1 MGDKMTINE
10 LISDGI
16 VVDGPAHQ
24 SQNYSERARRNLW
37 LQMSRMGAYSDTKE
51 VPIIVRGEGTRI
63 YDANGTEYFDGIS
76 GLFTNMLGHGRTDIG
91 AAAAE
96 QISQL
101 AYFPLWTYAHPKA
114 IELAEKLASLAPG
127 DLNRVFFTTGGGEA
141 IESAWKLA
149 RQYHKMRGDT
159 DRYKVISRDIAYH
172 GTTMGALT
180 ITSLDPYRQPF
191 EPLVPGAV
199 KVPAVNFYRA
209 EQHAD
214 DFEAFGLWSAHQIE
228 EAILRE
234 GPETIAAVFLE
245 PVQNAGGC
253 FTPPPGYWQSVREI
267 CDRYGVILVSDEV
280 ICAFGRLGSW
290 FGGIKYDFVPDII
303 CCAKGLSSG
312 YAPIGAMIVSDR
324 IAEPFQHDDTSFIH
338 GFTWSGH
345 PVSCAIALRSIEIF
359 ETEHVLENV
368 QANEDYFHDS
378 LMALKEIPIVGD
390 VRGTGYFW
398 GIELVKNQE
407 TKETWAGQ
415 DAERLLRGYVSPEM
429 FRRGLICRSDDRGDP
444 VVQLAPPLISTRED
458 IDFMVGTLR
467 EVFTG
472 AVKHAI

>member
-1 MGDKMTINE
+1 
-10 LISDGI
+10 
-16 VVDGPAHQ
+16 
-24 SQNYSERARRNLW
+24 
-37 LQMSRMGAYSDTKE
+37 MSRMGAYSETNE
-51 VPIIVRGEGTRI
+51 IPIMVRGEGTRV
-63 YDANGTEYFDGIS
+63 YDANGTEYFDGLS
-76 GLFTNMLGHGRTDIG
+76 GLFTNMLGHGRRDIG
-91 AAAAE
+91 EAAAE
-96 QISQL
+96 QIGEL
-101 AYFPLWTYAHPKA
+101 GFFPLWTYAHPRA

-127 DLNRVFFTTGGGEA
+127 DLNRVFFTTGGAEA

-172 GTTMGALT
+172 GTTLGALT
-180 ITSLDPYRQPF
+180 ITSLDPYRKPF

-209 EQHAD
+209 EQFAD
-214 DFEAFGLWSAHQIE
+214 DIEKFGLWSAQQIE

-253 FTPPPGYWQSVREI
+253 FTPPPGYWQAVREI

-280 ICAFGRLGSW
+280 ICAFGRLGTW
-290 FGGIKYDFVPDII
+290 FGGEKYDYVPDII

-324 IAEPFQHDDTSFIH
+324 LAEPFQHDDTSFIH

-345 PVSCAIALRSIEIF
+345 PVSCAIALKSIEIM
-359 ETEHVLENV
+359 ENEHVLENV
-368 QANEDYFHDS
+368 LANEDYFRDS
-378 LMALKEIPIVGD
+378 LLALKDIPIVGD

-398 GIELVKNQE
+398 AVELVKNQK
-407 TKETWAGQ
+407 TKETWSG
-415 DAERLLRGYVSPEM
+415 DSAERLLRGYVSPEM

-458 IDFMVGTLR
+458 IDFMVGTMR
-467 EVFTG
+467 EVFSG
-472 AVKHAI
+472 AVKHAR

>member
-1 MGDKMTINE
+1 MSINE

-16 VVDGPAHQ
+16 IVDGPAHQ
-24 SQNYSERARRNLW
+24 SQNYSERARRHLW
-37 LQMSRMGAYSDTKE
+37 LQMSRMGTYSSTNE

-76 GLFTNMLGHGRTDIG
+76 GLFTNMLGHGRSDIG
-91 AAAAE
+91 AVAAE

-114 IELAEKLASLAPG
+114 IELAEKIASLAPG

-180 ITSLDPYRQPF
+180 ITSLDPYRVPF

-214 DFEAFGLWSAHQIE
+214 DFEAFGLWSAQQIE

-253 FTPPPGYWQSVREI
+253 FTPPPGYWKAVREI

-290 FGGIKYDFVPDII
+290 FGGLKYDFVPDII

-345 PVSCAIALRSIEIF
+345 PVSCAIALKSIEIF
-359 ETEHVLENV
+359 ETELVLENV
-368 QANEDYFHDS
+368 QANQEYFHES
-378 LMALKEIPIVGD
+378 LLALKDIPIVGD
-390 VRGTGYFW
+390 IRGTGYFW
-398 GIELVKNQE
+398 GIELVKNQK

-472 AVKHAI
+472 AAKLAN

>member
-1 MGDKMTINE
+1 M
-10 LISDGI
+10 
-16 VVDGPAHQ
+16 
-24 SQNYSERARRNLW
+24 
-37 LQMSRMGAYSDTKE
+37 
-51 VPIIVRGEGTRI
+51 VRGEGTRI
-63 YDANGTEYFDGIS
+63 YDANGTEYFDGLS
-76 GLFTNMLGHGRTDIG
+76 GLFTNMLGHGRSDIG

-101 AYFPLWTYAHPKA
+101 GFFPLWTYAHPRA
-114 IELAEKLASLAPG
+114 IELAEKIASLAPG
-127 DLNRVFFTTGGGEA
+127 DLNRVFFTTGGSEA
-141 IESAWKLA
+141 VESAWKLA
-149 RQYHKMRGDT
+149 RQYHRIRGDT

-172 GTTMGALT
+172 GTTLGALT
-180 ITSLDPYRQPF
+180 ITSLDPYRVPF
-191 EPLVPGAV
+191 EPLVPGAI

-214 DFEAFGLWSAHQIE
+214 DLEAFGLWSAHQIE

-253 FTPPPGYWQSVREI
+253 FTPPSGYWQSVREI

-280 ICAFGRLGSW
+280 ICAFGRMGTW
-290 FGGIKYDFVPDII
+290 FGGEKYDYVPDII

-345 PVSCAIALRSIEIF
+345 PVSCAIALKSIEII
-359 ETEHVLENV
+359 ENEHVLENV
-368 QANEDYFHDS
+368 LANEDYFHDN
-378 LMALKEIPIVGD
+378 LNALKDIPIVGD

-398 GIELVKNQE
+398 AIELVKNQE
-407 TKETWAGQ
+407 TKETWAGR

-472 AVKHAI
+472 AVKHAH